1 MAIAKALPRD
11 LDQASFCQEAVASR
25 AGWLGDALRQRSQPE
40 EDDAMQMQC
49 INVQRMAAALFPAGR
64 PDKAEYFDPSL
75 YDPGEL

>member
-49 INVQRMAAALFPAGR
+49 KYQRTADGDSPLSGRKAGQGR
-64 PDKAEYFDPSL
+64 MF
-75 YDPGEL
+75 